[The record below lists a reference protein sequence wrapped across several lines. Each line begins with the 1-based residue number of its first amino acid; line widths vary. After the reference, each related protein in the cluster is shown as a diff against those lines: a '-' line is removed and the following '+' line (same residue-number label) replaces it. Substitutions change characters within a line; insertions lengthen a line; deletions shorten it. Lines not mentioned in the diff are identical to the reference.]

1 MEEDNKQPPGI
12 ATLVGKLMRTAVG
25 AFQNRFE
32 LLTLEWQ
39 EERARLAEL
48 LLWLVGV
55 LFLGMMAALLLTA
68 TIIFLFPEE
77 QRVYVAAG
85 FTVLYTAG
93 AVGAWFGVRSML
105 KREPFSESV
114 EQTKR
119 DRTWLKSF
127 D

>member
-1 MEEDNKQPPGI
+1 MEESNKQPPGI
-12 ATLVGKLMRTAVG
+12 ATLVGKLVRTAVG

-55 LFLGMMAALLLTA
+55 LFLGMMSALLLTA

-85 FTVLYTAG
+85 FTVLYAAG
-93 AVGAWFGVRSML
+93 AVGAWFGVRSLL

>member
-85 FTVLYTAG
+85 FTVLYAAG

>member
-85 FTVLYTAG
+85 FTVLYAAG
-93 AVGAWFGVRSML
+93 AVGAWFGVRSLL